1 MIEKKLFCSVM
12 EKLMLQILQD
22 KEIASFFYINS
33 RQSFFATCSYN
44 NRHVITALMDLLHEY
59 FPKDNEGFSELEH
72 YIFDLEFGKPIK
84 EGMETETFEQLYKRL
99 INNL

>member
-1 MIEKKLFCSVM
+1 MINKKLFCSVM
-12 EKLMLQILQD
+12 ERLMLQVLQD
-22 KEIASFFYINS
+22 KEIASFFFVNS
-33 RQSFFATCSYN
+33 GHSLNNSCSYDN
-44 NRHVITALMDLLHEY
+44 KYVITALMDLLHEY